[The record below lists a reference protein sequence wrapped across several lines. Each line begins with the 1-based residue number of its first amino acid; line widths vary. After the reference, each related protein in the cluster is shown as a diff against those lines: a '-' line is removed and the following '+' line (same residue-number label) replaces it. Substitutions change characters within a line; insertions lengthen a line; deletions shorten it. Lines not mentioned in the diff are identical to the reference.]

1 MTQHQPEPASVPPD
15 DALPDIAP
23 TPADDGAPG
32 DRRVTAQDLPGA
44 VGSLLDRGF
53 RPALVAAHEE
63 PDGFRIVYTFLA
75 PGSRRVELTLGVPAD
90 DPRVPSLARI
100 SFPLGRF
107 EREMRDLYGIV
118 PDGHPL
124 PHRLVRHQHWPR
136 GWYPMRADQPVPP
149 PFPETG
155 EPFPFTQVEG
165 EGVYEI
171 PVGPI
176 HAGLIEPGH
185 FRFSVVG
192 ETILRAKARLWFL
205 HKGIEKLFEGGPAAG
220 GITLAERISGD
231 TSVGHAIAYAA
242 AVEEALG
249 VGVGEQARLLRA
261 VLLELERLYNH
272 VTDLGALCNDVGY
285 GVLATQAAGVR
296 ERLLRLNGDV
306 TGSRLLRG
314 AVRVGST
321 TVQALPDVERL
332 RGIGSDI
339 TEIADLALSNTVV
352 RDRFTG
358 TGVLDPQAARDL
370 GVLGYVARSCGLDG
384 DARTDHALVDLSGAL
399 RPARRTGGD
408 VLARFGVRV
417 DECAASIDLVAAL
430 LPRITKPGT
439 TPPGIRPPGT
449 ADDGGAAAGHG
460 LGVVEGWRGTIVHR
474 VEVAGDGTLRR
485 VKIVDPSFF
494 TWPALP
500 LALGDT
506 IVPDFPLTNK
516 SFNLSYAGNDL

>member
-1 MTQHQPEPASVPPD
+1 VTQLQPVPGTPSAPRD
-15 DALPDIAP
+15 DALPGNTP
-23 TPADDGAPG
+23 TPSDALPD
-32 DRRVTAQDLPGA
+32 DRRVTTQELPDA
-44 VGSLLDRGF
+44 VISLLGKGF
-53 RPALVAAHEE
+53 RPALVAAHQE
-63 PDGFRIVYTFLA
+63 PEGFRVVYTFLA
-75 PGSRRVELTLGVPAD
+75 PGSRRTELTLDVPAA
-90 DPRVPSLARI
+90 DPRVPSLAGI

-107 EREMRDLYGIV
+107 EREMRDLYGII

-136 GWYPMRADQPVPP
+136 GWYPMRDDQRVPP

-155 EPFPFTQVEG
+155 EPFPFTPVEG

-205 HKGIEKLFEGGPAAG
+205 HKGIEKLFEGRAAAD
-220 GITLAERISGD
+220 GIALAERISGD
-231 TSVGHAIAYAA
+231 TGVGHAIAYAA

-249 VGVGEQARLLRA
+249 VGVDEQALLLRA

-272 VTDLGALCNDVGY
+272 ATDLGALCNDVGY

-296 ERLLRLNGDV
+296 ERLLRLNAEV

-314 AVRVGST
+314 AVTVGATS
-321 TVQALPDVERL
+321 VQDLPDAERL

-339 TEIADLALSNTVV
+339 AEIAGLALGNTVV

-370 GVLGYVARSCGLDG
+370 GVLGYVARACGLDG
-384 DARTDHALVDLSGAL
+384 DARRDHPFVDLAGAL
-399 RPARRTGGD
+399 RTVRHSGGD

-430 LPRITKPGT
+430 LARITTDRITTEQPSPATALAPG
-439 TPPGIRPPGT
+439 RPT
-449 ADDGGAAAGHG
+449 HG

-474 VEVAGDGTLRR
+474 VEVAADGTVRR
-485 VKIVDPSFF
+485 VKVVDPSFF